1 MYWNANWVNFQN
13 AYYWTTQKADAYPI
27 EGAPVPIS
35 GPSEWDAAHIVNF
48 GEKETVAYLDS
59 FDVTVGSLVSANCE
73 DAHIR
78 FPSAKEGTA
87 NFEVKN
93 ALKIL
98 PQHSYVRH
106 LRPIHGNIR
115 QGDIQIR
122 EHRNR
127 NVVVRRRNPRVLCI

>member
-13 AYYWTTQKADAYPI
+13 AGAWTTQKADAYPI

-35 GPSEWDAAHIVNF
+35 GPSEWDTAYIVNF
-48 GEKETVAYLDS
+48 GGKETSAYLDS

-78 FPSAKEGTA
+78 FPSAKEETA

-98 PQHSYVRH
+98 AGESRSILMFDTSDQST
-106 LRPIHGNIR
+106 GTF
-115 QGDIQIR
+115 D
-122 EHRNR
+122 
-127 NVVVRRRNPRVLCI
+127 RVTYKFGSIEIGTAR